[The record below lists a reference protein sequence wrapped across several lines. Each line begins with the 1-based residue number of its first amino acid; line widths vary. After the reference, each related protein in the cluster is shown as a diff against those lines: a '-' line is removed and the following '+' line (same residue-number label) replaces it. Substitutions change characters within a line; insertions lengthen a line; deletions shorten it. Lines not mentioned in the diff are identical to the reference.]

1 LSDYVKRKSIYNKS
15 LPLPPGTYRLNV
27 VAKDVVGG
35 NLNSYEIA
43 ITVPRLD
50 GEKLSSSNI
59 VLADLIEKVPTK
71 SIGMGPFV
79 IGTTKVRPR
88 VDDSFKRDEKM
99 GIYFKIYNFGTDGD
113 NRIPTGEVTY
123 EVTKNGTNEKIF
135 EVTEDVS
142 KIPGASAQQ
151 VTIEKLLPLN
161 GLAPGTYTLR
171 VKITDKN
178 RNQTLTPS
186 AQFTVT

>member
-1 LSDYVKRKSIYNKS
+1 
-15 LPLPPGTYRLNV
+15 
-27 VAKDVVGG
+27 VGG
-35 NLNSYEIA
+35 NLNSYEVA

-59 VLADLIEKVPTK
+59 VLADLIEHVPTK

-79 IGTTKVRPR
+79 IGSTKVRPR
-88 VDDSFKRDEKM
+88 VGDAFKQDEKM
-99 GIYFKIYNFGTDGD
+99 GIFLKVYNFGADAES
-113 NRIPTGEVTY
+113 RIPTGEVTF

-135 EVTEDVS
+135 EVTEDVA
-142 KIPGASAQQ
+142 KIPGASSNQ
-151 VTIEKLLPLN
+151 VTIEKLLPLS
-161 GLAPGTYTLR
+161 GLAPGSYTLK